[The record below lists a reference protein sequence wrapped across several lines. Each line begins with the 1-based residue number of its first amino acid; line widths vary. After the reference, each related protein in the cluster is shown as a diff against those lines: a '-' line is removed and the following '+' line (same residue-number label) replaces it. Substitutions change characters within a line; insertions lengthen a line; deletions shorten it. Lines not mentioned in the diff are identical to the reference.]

1 MANTFTKIASVTV
14 GAGGAASMSFT
25 SIPSTYTD
33 LCIKVSARTTDANI
47 AQSMYMTVNGGAQGS
62 VLSQKW
68 LVGDGSTAAAGSY
81 SSIGLVYPFYIPGS
95 SATSNTF
102 GNGEI
107 YISNYASTTINKSM
121 STDGVTENNATAARA
136 ELDALLFGS
145 NTAISSLL
153 FGPGA
158 GNFVQY
164 TTATLYGIKN
174 S

>member
-1 MANTFTKIASVTV
+1 MANTFVKIASATV
-14 GAGGAASMSFT
+14 GAGGTASISFT

-33 LCIKVSARTTDANI
+33 LCIKISARTTDANI

-62 VLSQKW
+62 VLSQLW
-68 LVGDGSTAAAGSY
+68 LVGDGTSVASGTY

-107 YISNYASTTINKSM
+107 YISNYASTTISKSM
-121 STDGVTENNATAARA
+121 STDGVTENNATTVRL
-136 ELDALLFGS
+136 ELGALLFGS

-153 FGPGA
+153 LGPGA

-164 TTATLYGIKN
+164 STFTLYGISK